1 MSLVDALV
9 DRRIP
14 RTLLRRLLRRCL
26 RGESGSGKSQCEYKE
41 KIVCIA
47 RGVVSSIDAGDG
59 RAACAESQSAERTA
73 GHVDGP
79 SLRYSPRVVT
89 KEHLGAQSGL
99 TSSFGA
105 GSVLWI
111 APKATRLC
119 PLWVIFNR
127 SSRFSLPVNVHLSSR
142 ADLSGGRSRRR
153 VEVGWSSVIQTPKL
167 GASNHAP

>member
-1 MSLVDALV
+1 MSLVYALV

-47 RGVVSSIDAGDG
+47 HGVVSSVDAGEG
-59 RAACAESQSAERTA
+59 RAACAESQSTQRTA
-73 GHVDGP
+73 GRVNRP

-89 KEHLGAQSGL
+89 QEHLGAQSGP

-105 GSVLWI
+105 GS
-111 APKATRLC
+111 RQ
-119 PLWVIFNR
+119 
-127 SSRFSLPVNVHLSSR
+127 SSPG
-142 ADLSGGRSRRR
+142 AQGG
-153 VEVGWSSVIQTPKL
+153 QTSTDTTSMS
-167 GASNHAP
+167 A